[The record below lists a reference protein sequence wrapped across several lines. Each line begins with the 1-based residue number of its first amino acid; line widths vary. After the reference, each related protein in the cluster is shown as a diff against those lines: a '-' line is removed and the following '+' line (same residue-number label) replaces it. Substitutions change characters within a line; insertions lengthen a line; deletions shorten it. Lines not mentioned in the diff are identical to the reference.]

1 MRGPCYDRVPVS
13 IALALMLAAPFG
25 TAFAQDSNKLAAT
38 FNERFPVEETST
50 PPPLEIPEVK
60 KEIKKKIKKK
70 IKKEHSVTTTR
81 AAKVKRPRVVVV
93 PRSFLNAGTNV
104 RPGDRKFLD
113 YFPAD
118 PYCVGCGQQYG
129 RSRGLAQ
136 FTTAGSV
143 LSSVS

>member
-1 MRGPCYDRVPVS
+1 MRGPCYDCVPVS

-60 KEIKKKIKKK
+60 KEIKKKIKK
-70 IKKEHSVTTTR
+70 EHS
-81 AAKVKRPRVVVV
+81 
-93 PRSFLNAGTNV
+93 S
-104 RPGDRKFLD
+104 
-113 YFPAD
+113 D
-118 PYCVGCGQQYG
+118 PYCARCGQQYG
-129 RSRGLAQ
+129 RARELAQ
-136 FTTAGSV
+136 FTTAGSI